1 MTRQELL
8 ETTESLITSLE
19 GCNEARAVVA
29 LLKETK
35 KHLKPLKIYIRYG
48 DVESVQISY
57 RDYAQELER
66 FIDYQVKY
74 KK

>member
-8 ETTESLITSLE
+8 ETTENLITTLE
-19 GCNEARAVVA
+19 GCEEAKAVVA

-35 KHLKPLKIYIRYG
+35 KYLKPIRITIRYG
-48 DVESVQISY
+48 DVSAVNIAY
-57 RDYAQELER
+57 RDYLTKLEK